1 LVVELEAL
9 EDMVAAVAVA
19 ARITGL
25 IIFLLVRVKVLVI
38 QLEVAVEVD
47 LDGTTLMF

>member
-1 LVVELEAL
+1 MVELEAL
-9 EDMVAAVAVA
+9 EDMVEVAEVA
-19 ARITGL
+19 ERITGS